1 MPVRILDEQVVN
13 RIAAGEVV
21 ERPASMVKE
30 LVENAL
36 DAGATQLQVH
46 LRAGG
51 KGMVRVVDNGSG
63 MNRTDA
69 VMSLE
74 RHATSKI
81 RTDADLFKVSSLGF
95 RGEAIPSIA
104 SITRFE
110 MLTRPADQE
119 EGTRIF
125 LEGGVLRTVESVG
138 CAPGTDIRAASI
150 FFNVPARRKFLRSNE
165 TELSHCLEA
174 ITREALIRPG
184 LDLEVTHDDRELVRC
199 LSGGDRRQRAAA
211 LLGDHGA
218 ALVPVHFR
226 RGGIEVEALVSPV
239 GVHRS
244 SSTGSSYLYVN
255 GRFVRDQLLR
265 RALSSAYAAIVPK
278 DRYPLVVLEL
288 RIAPSEVDVNV
299 HPAKTEV
306 RFVHA
311 LAVQEALTAGLR
323 EALAAEGI
331 HRPVSSEA
339 RYRPMEDRSEF
350 LFDVGGAEAS
360 GGEATVAP
368 TDAELEEVFRAEQE
382 EDGRREVLR
391 AELESRGEALG
402 EGAADVDSSR
412 SLDAAEV
419 NRTGD
424 SASIDEV
431 ESRVY
436 LDEATG
442 SMGSGEVK
450 EVPETAR
457 WHGAR
462 RLPSELRSSGYGE
475 DGSLPPPPPP
485 LPPGAVALPAHVLS
499 RSALDSGRPAPAPV
513 GRPGESVDRTPVV
526 QRLPALPPG
535 LPQRAKVPVLE
546 RRGPLLPVRRYSDL
560 RIIGQLANTY
570 ILCEGGGELLIVD
583 QHAAHERVNLERLER
598 HQKDALGPAQR
609 LLTPVMVELPPARA
623 RVLSQG
629 MEGLSRYGLELSFMG
644 GGSFAIHA
652 IPPALQREDLATLLA
667 DAADD
672 VLAGGPGR
680 SPEERVQ
687 RVLATMACHASVR
700 AGQPLSLPEME
711 QLLRA
716 LDVVDFGVCAH
727 GRPVVVRLDVA
738 ELERR
743 FHRT

>member
-36 DAGATQLQVH
+36 DAGASQLQVH

-81 RTDADLFKVSSLGF
+81 RSDADLFKVSSLGF

-125 LEGGVLRTVESVG
+125 LEGGVLRAVESAG
-138 CAPGTDIRAASI
+138 CAPGTDIRASSI

-211 LLGDHGA
+211 LLGEHGA

-226 RGGIEVEALVSPV
+226 RGSIEVEALVSPV

-288 RIAPSEVDVNV
+288 RIPPSEVDVNV

-350 LFDVGGAEAS
+350 LFDVRSPEETGAAI
-360 GGEATVAP
+360 AP

-382 EDGRREVLR
+382 EDGRRELLQ
-391 AELESRGEALG
+391 AELESRGEGRAQ
-402 EGAADVDSSR
+402 VDSR
-412 SLDAAEV
+412 EALDAAEV
-419 NRTGD
+419 QQTGD

-431 ESRVY
+431 ESRVG
-436 LDEATG
+436 LDTAEAAEP
-442 SMGSGEVK
+442 MGAEPTFAPVRAPVPPTRRVEALSGE
-450 EVPETAR
+450 PA
-457 WHGAR
+457 
-462 RLPSELRSSGYGE
+462 S
-475 DGSLPPPPPP
+475 PPPTFLAGPTTEAQVISRGGLDGGKAPSP
-485 LPPGAVALPAHVLS
+485 ARPTEAL
-499 RSALDSGRPAPAPV
+499 
-513 GRPGESVDRTPVV
+513 DRTPVV

-535 LPQRAKVPVLE
+535 LPQRTKAPVLE
-546 RRGPLLPVRRYSDL
+546 RRGPLLPVRRYADL

-583 QHAAHERVNLERLER
+583 QHAAHERVNLVRLER
-598 HQKDALGPAQR
+598 QQKDALGPSQR

-711 QLLRA
+711 ELLRA